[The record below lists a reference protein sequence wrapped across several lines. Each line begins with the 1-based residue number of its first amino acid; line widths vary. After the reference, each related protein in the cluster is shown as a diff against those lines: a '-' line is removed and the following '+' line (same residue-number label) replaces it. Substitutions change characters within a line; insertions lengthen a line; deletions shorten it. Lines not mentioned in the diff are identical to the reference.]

1 MERIRCTSHLGE
13 YAASLIGVPVAGY
26 LHSAE
31 LMANAH
37 LEAFRL
43 LRQDGVSVGPDLFGL
58 AEAMGAKLLFSGRD
72 RPQVRSPAASELRQA
87 AALPAPEPRR
97 DGRLPLYL
105 EALERI
111 RDGVRGRVPVGSGI
125 SGPFTTACFLRGT
138 EALLM
143 DLEGDPRGVH
153 ALLDTATQGILAYME
168 ACLERGFSCSMGDPM
183 AACALI
189 GPNGFRSV
197 VKPHL
202 ARIAAWVRERTG
214 RGPSLHVCGD
224 VRPVLEDMA
233 EAGVSGLK
241 VDENVDLNEAKAL
254 VGHRLALSGNIPS
267 LGVLLKGSPD
277 TVRGAAVK
285 ALEAGWD
292 NPRGFVLSAGCS
304 VAMGTPTE
312 NLKALVQTA
321 RAYRR
326 HDP

>member
-13 YAASLIGVPVAGY
+13 YAAALIGAPVAGY

-31 LMANAH
+31 LMARAH

-43 LRQDGVSVGPDLFGL
+43 LRQDGASVGPDLFGL
-58 AEAMGAKLLFSGRD
+58 AEAMGAELRFSARD
-72 RPQVRSPAASELRQA
+72 RPQVRGPAASGLQQA
-87 AALPAPEPRR
+87 AALAAPDPGR

-105 EALERI
+105 EALERL
-111 RDGVRGRVPVGSGI
+111 RDGLRGRAPVGSGI

-138 EALLM
+138 ESLLM
-143 DLEGDPRGVH
+143 DLEADPQGVH
-153 ALLDTATQGILAYME
+153 ALLGTATRGILAYME

-183 AACALI
+183 AACSLI
-189 GPNGFRSV
+189 GPEGFRTF

-214 RGPSLHVCGD
+214 RGPSLHICGD
-224 VRPVLEDMA
+224 VRPVLEDLA

-241 VDENVDLNEAKAL
+241 VDEGVDLNEAKAR
-254 VGHRLALSGNIPS
+254 VGDRLALSGNIPT
-267 LGVLLKGSPD
+267 LAVLLKGSPE
-277 TVRGAAVK
+277 TVRDAALE

-304 VAMGTPTE
+304 VAMGTPME
-312 NLKALVQTA
+312 NLQALVRAA
-321 RAYRR
+321 RSYRR
-326 HDP
+326 PDP